1 MFVIDNLILMLPAI
15 EFDCQ
20 FLFNAGEVGNVISY
34 RMLATEAMAVQLFK
48 P

>member
-20 FLFNAGEVGNVISY
+20 FLFDAGEVGDIFPD
-34 RMLATEAMAVQLFK
+34 RMLATEAMAVQLFIA
-48 P
+48 